1 MFIRCR
7 ARVHSDCHHGRS
19 EDAVDPYYSMAEDG
33 TYDPDSQSVVCTPC
47 YVYVG
52 VPTLAQLPDAIAAA
66 RARQYL
72 ARKEDE

>member
-1 MFIRCR
+1 
-7 ARVHSDCHHGRS
+7 
-19 EDAVDPYYSMAEDG
+19 MAEDG